1 MTARPTVRTSASVT
15 RIGACTVTG
24 VKRSRTNA
32 SARTAALASVTRH
45 SSDRLR
51 AESRTGV
58 GRAIAAA
65 NQSTARGRLDGA
77 RVAITPAVLSMALN
91 RGHDLAAQIAGRRGE
106 PKALVDDEQRAAEL
120 LQTVGF
126 ERRRVRCQRSPRGI
140 GQRFADRAQARE
152 RDLRRSRRTW
162 RVDGSLEPSR
172 SVGQPRAGVEDA
184 ALGCAGLRFDRGD
197 HDLPTR
203 PTRHAWL
210 RCPPSGRI
218 SHGGLG
224 IGLLFLDRGIGS
236 LAGLLLLSFF
246 SHHSHGTL
254 RSFWLGRCRSRVY
267 RGLGSDARASRLS
280 RQPRAAKR
288 RFWSTPNRSSPSCSS
303 CSRSSLDSAS
313 SSELRSCGVS
323 DHQAGI
329 GQRLERRL
337 HGAQR
342 DIRRA
347 RRLRPTGSSFELA

>member
-1 MTARPTVRTSASVT
+1 
-15 RIGACTVTG
+15 
-24 VKRSRTNA
+24 
-32 SARTAALASVTRH
+32 
-45 SSDRLR
+45 
-51 AESRTGV
+51 
-58 GRAIAAA
+58 
-65 NQSTARGRLDGA
+65 
-77 RVAITPAVLSMALN
+77 MALN

-140 GQRFADRAQARE
+140 GKRFADRAQAPE

-162 RVDGSLEPSR
+162 RVDGSLEPPGASGSR
-172 SVGQPRAGVEDA
+172 EQARD

-203 PTRHAWL
+203 PTRHSWL

-218 SHGGLG
+218 SRRGLG

-236 LAGLLLLSFF
+236 LAGLLLVSFF

-254 RSFWLGRCRSRVY
+254 RSFWLGRCRSCVY

-288 RFWSTPNRSSPSCSS
+288 RFWSTPKRSSPSCSS

-313 SSELRSCGVS
+313 SSNSAAAASAIIRLAFASDSSAACTERSETSVAPA
-323 DHQAGI
+323 D
-329 GQRLERRL
+329 
-337 HGAQR
+337 
-342 DIRRA
+342 
-347 RRLRPTGSSFELA
+347 